1 MSVLQLSLLWVFTG
15 LLEKK
20 IAIVGEKF
28 WRLAGLGGQPGHGVV
43 VDELTAGFVKFREVV
58 LFWCVSSRQLTC
70 PRR

>member
-28 WRLAGLGGQPGHGVV
+28 WRLAGLGGQPGHSV
-43 VDELTAGFVKFREVV
+43 VDELAAGFVEGGHEVAV
-58 LFWCVSSRQLTC
+58 VVKGGEDTSTLY
-70 PRR
+70 